1 MDGVKQDQE
10 QVWVVVLMTLEG
22 LEPLGEQMA
31 G

>member
-10 QVWVVVLMTLEG
+10 QVWVVVLMTLEP